1 MKFITIFF
9 LIFCQFPFIQNCDAQ
24 INLSQSLD
32 NNTLLWEISGNELKK
47 TSYLFGTFHL
57 LCKEDIAFSENLKT
71 ALSNVSDVYLEINYN
86 DIKQLSKNRSL
97 YKMKSTTLYD
107 LYSKDDL
114 QKIRVFFKDSLNMS
128 LSIFKTIKPLLIE
141 SIIFRGLLPCNNITS
156 VDNEII
162 VLAKSMN
169 KEIKGFENIG
179 FQFAIYDSIPYKLQA
194 KSLLNCI
201 ENIEISKF
209 FFRSGL
215 NIYLNQEIDKLEQLS
230 NNKSNI
236 LSSYDD
242 LILKNRNID
251 WVKQL
256 KIILKTTN
264 IFMAVGAAHLF
275 GKNGLIEMLRCE
287 GYSLRAIEN

>member
-1 MKFITIFF
+1 
-9 LIFCQFPFIQNCDAQ
+9 
-24 INLSQSLD
+24 
-32 NNTLLWEISGNELKK
+32 
-47 TSYLFGTFHL
+47 
-57 LCKEDIAFSENLKT
+57 
-71 ALSNVSDVYLEINYN
+71 
-86 DIKQLSKNRSL
+86 
-97 YKMKSTTLYD
+97 
-107 LYSKDDL
+107 
-114 QKIRVFFKDSLNMS
+114 
-128 LSIFKTIKPLLIE
+128 
-141 SIIFRGLLPCNNITS
+141 
-156 VDNEII
+156 
-162 VLAKSMN
+162 
-169 KEIKGFENIG
+169 
-179 FQFAIYDSIPYKLQA
+179 YDSIPYKLQA